1 MKWPF
6 LNPIS
11 FTVTVR
17 LMPKI
22 ARTGRINGLPD
33 YPDIV
38 NLSLFF
44 CEIKMKVHETALLCP
59 T

>member
-1 MKWPF
+1 
-6 LNPIS
+6 
-11 FTVTVR
+11 
-17 LMPKI
+17 MPKI

-59 T
+59 TWQEDEKR